1 MQMRVQVL
9 HLTMSGR
16 RSGPNSILCLKM
28 SSMLQSIV
36 KILEPED
43 KDKLECRPVS
53 IGYLRK
59 SRKM

>member
-1 MQMRVQVL
+1 M
-9 HLTMSGR
+9 TMSGR